1 MIHESD
7 LQFAYCL
14 LNMLDQVLP
23 VGIPSDEQKFPDLA
37 PSRKIRLFID
47 EDDEIHGF
55 GDERLLWSVSRFC
68 DEAFQSQQTTHSI
81 VCMYRRHPT
90 GMAGIPSFQKRVI
103 LGSAHLSDDD
113 PGRLQA
119 HACTQAFQHGHV
131 PNSAEIEIVC
141 DRALKLR
148 GVLDR

>member
-23 VGIPSDEQKFPDLA
+23 VGIPNDEQKFPDFA

-55 GDERLLWSVSRFC
+55 SDERVLGSVSRFC
-68 DEAFQSQQTTHSI
+68 DEAFQSRQTAHGI
-81 VCMYRRHPT
+81 VGMDRRHPT
-90 GMAGIPSFQKRVI
+90 GMTGVPSF
-103 LGSAHLSDDD
+103 
-113 PGRLQA
+113 
-119 HACTQAFQHGHV
+119 
-131 PNSAEIEIVC
+131 
-141 DRALKLR
+141 
-148 GVLDR
+148 